1 MQEGGTP
8 PSHRSMPSE
17 ARGGGAETSE
27 SVHVVTL
34 DAGGDANR
42 AYLLLPA
49 GREEAWC
56 VDPSFGAGAVEEA
69 CRIRGRRL
77 AHILLTHCH
86 SDHTAGVEPLR
97 KLFPCRVWCHPS
109 EILRVRG
116 AESIPGEGILEAV
129 PEVEVF
135 FTPGHTPGSVCY
147 RCGNYLFSGDTLFV
161 DWVGRADFQ
170 GGDAAALFRSLARIR
185 SLPGHLAV
193 LSGHDYGSVPSR
205 TLAEE
210 IKKNRFL
217 ACTDYEEF
225 LRLLPELAE

>member
-1 MQEGGTP
+1 MGEGEYP
-8 PSHRSMPSE
+8 PSDQITVPN
-17 ARGGGAETSE
+17 ATGGDQAVE
-27 SVHVVTL
+27 SVQVITL

-56 VDPSFGAGAVEEA
+56 VDPSFGAEAVEEA
-69 CRIRGRRL
+69 CRVRGRRL
-77 AHILLTHCH
+77 THVLLTHGH
-86 SDHTAGVEPLR
+86 SDHTAGVEPLKR
-97 KLFPCRVWCHPS
+97 SFQFRVWCHPADARRIR
-109 EILRVRG
+109 E
-116 AESIPGEGILEAV
+116 AEPIPGEGILEAL
-129 PEVEVF
+129 PEVEVL

-161 DWVGRADFQ
+161 DWVGRADFP
-170 GGDAAALFRSLARIR
+170 GGDSAALFKSLALIR
-185 SLPGHLAV
+185 SLPGHLIV

-210 IKKNRFL
+210 VEKNRFL
-217 ACTDYEEF
+217 ACTDYETF